1 MLNYQIVWFWLPQ
14 VSCQSGV
21 WSGAGNSQ
29 IVSATATAWRFPS
42 TTAWCPAGK
51 KVVGGGATCSTPG
64 GSIWLVHSLPI
75 GDNGWSGTCDTTQ
88 KQNASIVVYATC
100 LWPWSRQRLFIRFEL
115 TVNPVCGNHSK
126 TNSLY
131 RLLMWGRT
139 SLIRILEPM
148 LIAHGRTWTVHLLA
162 AFKRYMQIVQIAG
175 LLPIQ
180 DGEITNQEEQS
191 LSLA

>member
-1 MLNYQIVWFWLPQ
+1 MRTALGHIFLARLWEVFKRYIVTGTMAGELPILPITATKLALQ
-14 VSCQSGV
+14 FPLPVLTCLELEFNCQSGV

-51 KVVGGGATCSTPG
+51 KVVGGGATCSTPE

-100 LWPWSRQRLFIRFEL
+100 L
-115 TVNPVCGNHSK
+115 
-126 TNSLY
+126 
-131 RLLMWGRT
+131 
-139 SLIRILEPM
+139 
-148 LIAHGRTWTVHLLA
+148 
-162 AFKRYMQIVQIAG
+162 
-175 LLPIQ
+175 
-180 DGEITNQEEQS
+180 
-191 LSLA
+191 

>member
-1 MLNYQIVWFWLPQ
+1 MDAPPVALVSLLTTDRRLIYRPVQHLT
-14 VSCQSGV
+14 SCQSGV

-100 LWPWSRQRLFIRFEL
+100 L
-115 TVNPVCGNHSK
+115 
-126 TNSLY
+126 
-131 RLLMWGRT
+131 
-139 SLIRILEPM
+139 
-148 LIAHGRTWTVHLLA
+148 
-162 AFKRYMQIVQIAG
+162 
-175 LLPIQ
+175 
-180 DGEITNQEEQS
+180 
-191 LSLA
+191 

>member
-1 MLNYQIVWFWLPQ
+1 MQKVLLVAVAILFALGVLTSYQKHILDYRVSAITEIEFGQASAIEHREYLLR
-14 VSCQSGV
+14 SCQSGV

-100 LWPWSRQRLFIRFEL
+100 L
-115 TVNPVCGNHSK
+115 
-126 TNSLY
+126 
-131 RLLMWGRT
+131 
-139 SLIRILEPM
+139 
-148 LIAHGRTWTVHLLA
+148 
-162 AFKRYMQIVQIAG
+162 
-175 LLPIQ
+175 
-180 DGEITNQEEQS
+180 
-191 LSLA
+191 

>member
-1 MLNYQIVWFWLPQ
+1 MYDSYCVVYFKLKFI
-14 VSCQSGV
+14 CQSGV

-100 LWPWSRQRLFIRFEL
+100 L
-115 TVNPVCGNHSK
+115 
-126 TNSLY
+126 
-131 RLLMWGRT
+131 
-139 SLIRILEPM
+139 
-148 LIAHGRTWTVHLLA
+148 
-162 AFKRYMQIVQIAG
+162 
-175 LLPIQ
+175 
-180 DGEITNQEEQS
+180 
-191 LSLA
+191 